1 MSLDHSYLS
10 YDSYHNVSL
19 SYRLA
24 LRLPIQ
30 YNINFQR
37 ANKIENLLSKNLSMS
52 LIQNEFKSENKMPSE
67 NVVRTDK
74 KYLPL

>member
-30 YNINFQR
+30 YHTNFRR

-67 NVVRTDK
+67 NVVRIDK